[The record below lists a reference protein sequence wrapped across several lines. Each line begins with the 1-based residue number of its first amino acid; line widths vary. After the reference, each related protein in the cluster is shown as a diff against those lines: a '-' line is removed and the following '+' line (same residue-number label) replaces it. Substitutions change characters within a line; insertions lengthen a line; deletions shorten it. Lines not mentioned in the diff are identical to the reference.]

1 MDISFTN
8 FIFLIMIIVF
18 SYIFFNRVTIK
29 EGLTNKISKT
39 INSGEASGSS
49 NFSAKIKA
57 EIVNLQDELHIS
69 KYKSE
74 YENILV
80 QMDDY
85 INLLMLKRIL
95 NINMQKKNGD
105 ISDFEDLNV
114 LRGAKESLND
124 IVEYID
130 K

>member
-1 MDISFTN
+1 
-8 FIFLIMIIVF
+8 
-18 SYIFFNRVTIK
+18 VTIK